1 MQFPK
6 ITVVVNKIK
15 KKHSVSCCC
24 SKVAAM
30 WCIRL
35 ARGWHFNICLL
46 SGEQQQRRTLLILIS
61 ASVTLLRGGGNIYIK
76 LREWTQ
82 ADCRCLCLLP
92 LPREVKLLVK
102 LFHFPYFLS
111 LCLHLSY
118 RDTDDPEVS
127 LQLQCQLHW
136 PPHLSVHALTT
147 EDGAGTPEPPAG

>member
-15 KKHSVSCCC
+15 KSILYPAGAVKS
-24 SKVAAM
+24 
-30 WCIRL
+30 
-35 ARGWHFNICLL
+35 
-46 SGEQQQRRTLLILIS
+46 QRCD
-61 ASVTLLRGGGNIYIK
+61 ASVWPGGDILTFVSSLGNSNKEEHYSFLFLPLLHSWGGGNIYIK

>member
-15 KKHSVSCCC
+15 KSILYPA
-24 SKVAAM
+24 VAVK
-30 WCIRL
+30 
-35 ARGWHFNICLL
+35 
-46 SGEQQQRRTLLILIS
+46 SQRCD
-61 ASVTLLRGGGNIYIK
+61 ASVWPGGDILTFVSSLGNSNKEEHYSFLFLPLLHSWGGGNIYIK

>member
-35 ARGWHFNICLL
+35 ARGDILTFVSSLGNSNKEEHYSFLFLPLL
-46 SGEQQQRRTLLILIS
+46 HSW
-61 ASVTLLRGGGNIYIK
+61 GGGNIYIK

>member
-15 KKHSVSCCC
+15 KSILYPA
-24 SKVAAM
+24 VAVKSQR
-30 WCIRL
+30 CDGRL

-61 ASVTLLRGGGNIYIK
+61 ASVTLLRGGNIYIK
-76 LREWTQ
+76 LRGWTQ